1 MTNTFTKKMLTG
13 IILAAIAVSGANAQD
28 SWREYDTKGFTKVDS
43 ITKNGYTLIFVNKDE
58 QFSDEVKKKMID
70 AYFKVYPKQAKEYNP
85 KTIKKVTFLIDP
97 TYDGVAATADGL
109 TRYNPQ
115 WFRKNPQ
122 DIDVVTHE
130 VMHITQSYPGGP
142 GWVTEGIADYVRY
155 TMGVANKE
163 AGWAL
168 PAFSGSQHYDNSYRI
183 TARFFVWLTKNVRPT
198 IVKELDKSMRDGT
211 YTDDIWKKLT
221 GKDVDEL
228 WAMYAQNPV
237 I

>member
-1 MTNTFTKKMLTG
+1 MTNTQKKLLG
-13 IILAAIAVSGANAQD
+13 IVLAAIAVTGAKAQN
-28 SWREYDTKGFTKVDS
+28 SWRDYDTKGFTKVDS
-43 ITKNGYTLIFVNKDE
+43 ITKKGYTLIFVNKDE
-58 QFSDEVKKKMID
+58 QFSDEVKRKMID
-70 AYFKVYPKQAKEYNP
+70 AYFKVYPKQAKAYNLN
-85 KTIKKVTFLIDP
+85 TIKKVTFLVDP

-115 WFRKNPQ
+115 WFRKNPN

-163 AGWAL
+163 AGWEL
-168 PAFSGSQHYDNSYRI
+168 PAFSPAQHYDNAYRV
-183 TARFFVWLTKNVRPT
+183 TARFFVWLTKNVRPS
-198 IVKELDKSMRDGT
+198 IVKELDSAMRAGT

-221 GKDVDEL
+221 GKTVDEL
-228 WAMYAQNPV
+228 WSMYAEKPA

>member
-1 MTNTFTKKMLTG
+1 MTNTFTKKMLSG
-13 IILAAIAVSGANAQD
+13 IMLASTAIMGANAQT
-28 SWREYDTKGFTKVDS
+28 SWKEYDTKGFTKVDS

-58 QFSDEVKKKMID
+58 QFSDEVKKEMID

-115 WFRKNPQ
+115 WFRKNPH

-163 AGWAL
+163 AGWTL
-168 PAFSGSQHYDNSYRI
+168 PASSPTQHYDNSYRI
-183 TARFFVWLTKNVRPT
+183 TARFFVWLTKNVRSS
-198 IVKELDKSMRDGT
+198 IVKDLDKSMRAGT

-221 GKDVDEL
+221 SKNVDEL
-228 WAMYAQNPV
+228 WAMYSASSA